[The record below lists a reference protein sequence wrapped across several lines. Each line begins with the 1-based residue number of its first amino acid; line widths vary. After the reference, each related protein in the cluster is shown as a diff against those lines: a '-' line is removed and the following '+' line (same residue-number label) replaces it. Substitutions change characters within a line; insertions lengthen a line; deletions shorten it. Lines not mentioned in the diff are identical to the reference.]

1 MFSGIVEEAAQIVSI
16 VRDGGNVHLT
26 LSCSFVDELKID
38 QSVAHNG
45 VCLTVVALP
54 GDGTYTVT
62 AIQETLERS
71 NLGCLKEGDLVNLE
85 RSMLMNGRLDGHIV
99 QGHVDCT
106 AVCES
111 VDEVDGSRY
120 YLFRYEVDKDMA
132 RKGYVTVE
140 KGSVTVNGVSLT
152 VCDSEQD
159 SFRVAIIPYTFEHT
173 NFKHI
178 QPGSRVNIEFDII
191 GKYLSRLMEFS
202 IK

>member
-1 MFSGIVEEAAQIVSI
+1 MFSGIVEEAAKVVNIT
-16 VRDGGNVHLT
+16 RDGGNVHLT
-26 LSCSFVDELKID
+26 LTCSFVNELKID

-45 VCLTVVALP
+45 VCLTVVNLP

-62 AIQETLERS
+62 AIQETLDRS
-71 NLGCLKEGDLVNLE
+71 NLGDLKVGDLVNLE

-106 AVCES
+106 ATCQS
-111 VDEVDGSRY
+111 VEEADGSRY
-120 YLFRYEVDKDMA
+120 YHFRYNVDTEMA

-152 VCDSEQD
+152 VCNSEAD

-173 NFKHI
+173 NFKNI
-178 QPGSRVNIEFDII
+178 QPGTRVNLEFDII
-191 GKYLSRLMEFS
+191 GKYLSRLIEFT
-202 IK
+202 K